1 MSSAKGGVGK
11 STVAVNLAL
20 ALYMQGF
27 RSGVLDVDI
36 FGPSIPTLLKV
47 DGEPKITPEGKL
59 VPLMNFGLKAMSMG
73 FLVPP
78 ERAVAWRG
86 LLVQKA
92 LQQLL
97 FEVDW
102 GELDYLVIDMPPGTG
117 DVQLTI
123 AQQLEVQGAI
133 VVSTPQDIAL
143 IDAVRGIDMFNTVK
157 IPILGLVQNMSV
169 FICPHC
175 SGETHVFGHDGALV
189 AAKERGI
196 DVLAS
201 LPLSADIA
209 QGGPG
214 GLPVVFEDP
223 EKSTSAKAY
232 FDFASRVRN
241 HLQKK

>member
-1 MSSAKGGVGK
+1 M
-11 STVAVNLAL
+11 AL
-20 ALYMQGF
+20 GLYMQGYTT
-27 RSGVLDVDI
+27 GVLDVDI
-36 FGPSIPTLLKV
+36 FGPSIPTLLQL
-47 DGEPKITPEGKL
+47 DGEPKITAEGNL
-59 VPLMNFGLKAMSMG
+59 VPLMNYGIKAMSMG

-78 ERAVAWRG
+78 QRAVAWRG

-123 AQQLEVQGAI
+123 AQQLEVDGAI

-169 FICPHC
+169 FVCPHC
-175 SGETHVFGHDGALV
+175 AGTTHIFGHDGAV
-189 AAKERGI
+189 IAAEKRGI
-196 DVLAS
+196 TVLAS
-201 LPLSADIA
+201 LPLSSDIA
-209 QGGPG
+209 QGGDG

-223 EKSTSAKAY
+223 KQSPSAKAY
-232 FDFASRVRN
+232 LDLASTVSAQL
-241 HLQKK
+241 HEMQVAA